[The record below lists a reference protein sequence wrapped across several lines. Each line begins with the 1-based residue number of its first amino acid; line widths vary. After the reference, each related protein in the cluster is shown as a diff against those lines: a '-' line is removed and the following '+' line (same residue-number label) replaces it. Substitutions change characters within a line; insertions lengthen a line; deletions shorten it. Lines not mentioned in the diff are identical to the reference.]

1 MCYKI
6 VCLTIFLERFFNN
19 DVFCCSFCFDISE
32 DEDER
37 LEPMTV
43 EVSIKPALMHLKNV
57 KKFSIS

>member
-1 MCYKI
+1 
-6 VCLTIFLERFFNN
+6 VSAR
-19 DVFCCSFCFDISE
+19 SE

-37 LEPMTV
+37 LESMTV